1 MIRFSINTL
10 GCKVNLCESDDI
22 SRELAGLGFEITSF
36 SDDPDFSI
44 INTCTVTAE
53 SDRKV
58 RQLIRRIKN
67 ANGRAKII
75 VTGCFT
81 GSNEKFLEEAGIDHI
96 INNDRKDSIPK
107 LIAGLIGNND
117 FYPSC
122 PDDSRDVSPAR
133 IINVQKQGPEKQDH
147 NVPGDPI
154 AVYTGRTDDH
164 HNIVRHSRP
173 LIKIQDGCEQNCT
186 YCIVPRVRG
195 RYKSVG
201 LTDIIRKID
210 YIVDSGYE
218 EIVLTGIHIGKYGVD
233 ITVPQAKGMDPAVR
247 DLGRLITEILDCT
260 MIKRIRISSLE
271 INEISTG
278 LLEVIKN
285 NSGRIAPHFHIPLQ
299 SGSDRILKSMGRP
312 YNRDYFVQ
320 KIKEVREVLPDAAIT
335 TDIMVGFPGESHSDF
350 KETLLLAKKLDF
362 SKLHVF
368 KYSPRPGTIASKIKE
383 QMDPRQKSERSKKL
397 RELGDRMRVD
407 FINKKLGAKLLVI
420 CERQEKEKGTA
431 SGTSGEYIKVYF
443 KTERDFRK
451 IHRKL
456 VQVTPAKRYRDGLW
470 ADETA
475 RTESKYKNIN
485 TLQDLHIIKGD
496 NTVKS

>member
-22 SRELAGLGFEITSF
+22 AAELAGLGFEMASF

-81 GSNEKFLEEAGIDHI
+81 GSNDNEKFLEETGIDHI

-107 LIAGLIGNND
+107 LIAGLTGNNG
-117 FYPSC
+117 FYGSC
-122 PDDSRDVSPAR
+122 PDSPRDESPAR
-133 IINVQKQGPEKQDH
+133 IINVQKRGPEKQDH
-147 NVPGDPI
+147 AVTGGPI
-154 AVYTGRTDDH
+154 AVYTGRMEDH

-195 RYKSVG
+195 RYKSVS
-201 LTDIIRKID
+201 LTDITRKID
-210 YIVDSGYE
+210 HIEDSGYE

-233 ITVPQAKGMDPAVR
+233 TRAEQTKGTDPKVR
-247 DLGRLITEILDCT
+247 DLGQLITEILDRT

-271 INEISTG
+271 INEISMG
-278 LLEVIKN
+278 FLEVVKY
-285 NSGRIAPHFHIPLQ
+285 NSGRIAPHLHIPLQ
-299 SGSDRILKSMGRP
+299 SGSDRILRSMGRL

-320 KIKEVREVLPDAAIT
+320 KIREVREVLPEAAIT
-335 TDIMVGFPGESHSDF
+335 TDIMVGFPGESSGDF
-350 KETLLLAKKLDF
+350 KETVLLAKELDF

-368 KYSPRPGTIASKIKE
+368 IYSPRSGTIASKIKE
-383 QMDPRQKSERSKKL
+383 QVDPRQKSERSKKL
-397 RELGDRMRVD
+397 RELGDRMRD
-407 FINKKLGAKLLVI
+407 GFINKNLGAKLRVI

-451 IHRKL
+451 IHGKL
-456 VQVTPAKRYRDGLW
+456 VQVTPTKRYRDGLW
-470 ADETA
+470 A
-475 RTESKYKNIN
+475 
-485 TLQDLHIIKGD
+485 
-496 NTVKS
+496 

>member
-1 MIRFSINTL
+1 MIKFSINTL

-22 SRELAGLGFEITSF
+22 SRELAGLGFEMASF
-36 SDDPDFSI
+36 SDDPDFCI

-53 SDRKV
+53 SDRKT

-67 ANGRAKII
+67 ANKRAKII

-81 GSNEKFLEEAGIDHI
+81 GSNGKFLEETGIDHI
-96 INNDRKDSIPK
+96 INNESKDSIPK
-107 LIAGLIGNND
+107 LIAGLIGNNG
-117 FYPSC
+117 FSKSC
-122 PDDSRDVSPAR
+122 PDDHHS
-133 IINVQKQGPEKQDH
+133 II
-147 NVPGDPI
+147 
-154 AVYTGRTDDH
+154 
-164 HNIVRHSRP
+164 RHSRP

-201 LTDIIRKID
+201 LADITRKID
-210 YIVDSGYE
+210 YIEDSGYE

-233 ITVPQAKGMDPAVR
+233 IRGEQTEGTDPAVR
-247 DLGRLITEILDCT
+247 NLGQLITKILDCT

-271 INEISTG
+271 INEVSMG
-278 LLEVIKN
+278 FLEVIKN

-350 KETLLLAKKLDF
+350 KETFLLAKKLDF

-383 QMDPRQKSERSKKL
+383 QVDPRQKSERSKEI
-397 RELGDRMRVD
+397 RELGDRMRD
-407 FINKKLGAKLLVI
+407 GFINKNLEGRLLVI
-420 CERQEKEKGTA
+420 CERQEKEKGIA

-451 IHRKL
+451 IHGKL
-456 VQVTPAKRYRDGLW
+456 VQVAPTKRYRDGLW
-470 ADETA
+470 ADETVNK
-475 RTESKYKNIN
+475 ESKDI
-485 TLQDLHIIKGD
+485 GD
-496 NTVKS
+496 